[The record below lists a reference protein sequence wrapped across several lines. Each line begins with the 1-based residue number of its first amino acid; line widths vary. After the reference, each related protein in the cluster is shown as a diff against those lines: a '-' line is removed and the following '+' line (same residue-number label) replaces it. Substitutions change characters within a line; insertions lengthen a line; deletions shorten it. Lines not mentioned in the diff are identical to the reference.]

1 MVAAA
6 GSEVVV
12 GGRKANAP
20 LLFGLQMH
28 SERAS
33 NSFDALVLN
42 EVVILNDMML
52 CLSLKLLQSAPRQD
66 NKVDDSGRIE
76 SSSKPLR
83 NKCKRLRSVAR
94 ALPMR
99 MAMVRSFKEQIRG
112 WWCYACV
119 EAAEARRREISMI
132 FPY

>member
-1 MVAAA
+1 MAAA

-42 EVVILNDMML
+42 EVVILNDMVVV
-52 CLSLKLLQSAPRQD
+52 SFTKTT
-66 NKVDDSGRIE
+66 VIE
-76 SSSKPLR
+76 SAQR
-83 NKCKRLRSVAR
+83 
-94 ALPMR
+94 
-99 MAMVRSFKEQIRG
+99 
-112 WWCYACV
+112 
-119 EAAEARRREISMI
+119 
-132 FPY
+132 